1 MHGVFVVVI
10 SKKEKTT
17 MKLAIGIDV
26 HKDKCTACAAY
37 ASIGEPRERHLDFI
51 EKFNKSFERFHSDG
65 RGMMTLHNYL
75 NGHESHIPLPCPHER
90 NWNCY
95 GITAHIAIV

>member
-1 MHGVFVVVI
+1 MHGIFVVVI

-37 ASIGEPRERHLDFI
+37 AGIGEPRERHLDFMRSSTNVS
-51 EKFNKSFERFHSDG
+51 KDS
-65 RGMMTLHNYL
+65 
-75 NGHESHIPLPCPHER
+75 IPMEE
-90 NWNCY
+90 
-95 GITAHIAIV
+95 G

>member
-10 SKKEKTT
+10 SEKEKTT

-37 ASIGEPRERHLDFI
+37 AGIGEPRERHLDFI
-51 EKFNKSFERFHSDG
+51 EKFNKSFERFPFRWKRDDDPPQLS
-65 RGMMTLHNYL
+65 
-75 NGHESHIPLPCPHER
+75 E
-90 NWNCY
+90 W
-95 GITAHIAIV
+95 A

>member
-1 MHGVFVVVI
+1 MHGVFVAVI

-37 ASIGEPRERHLDFI
+37 AGIENQGKDISISSRSSTKVSKD
-51 EKFNKSFERFHSDG
+51 S
-65 RGMMTLHNYL
+65 
-75 NGHESHIPLPCPHER
+75 IPKEE
-90 NWNCY
+90 
-95 GITAHIAIV
+95 G